1 MATFAQKKWT
11 RDIHVAK
18 NRLRLDDDAYRA
30 VLSGSA
36 GVESAAEIRSWQQY
50 EAVMAAFRSLGFV
63 PKKAPEK
70 PEVDPQEVR
79 QKHMI
84 TARQEYYIKGL
95 WRLASREKDEKSLR
109 SFVRRITGAGDVTWL
124 TKSQARDV
132 ILALRQIASDAGFA
146 PDSKD
151 GA

>member
-1 MATFAQKKWT
+1 MATPEQKRWC

-18 NRLRLDDDAYRA
+18 NTLRLDDMAYRSL
-30 VLSGSA
+30 LSGAA
-36 GVESAAEIRSWQQY
+36 GIESASEIKSRSQY
-50 EAVMAAFRSLGFV
+50 EAVMAAMKALGFRFR
-63 PKKAPEK
+63 KKR
-70 PEVDPQEVR
+70 PEVDPQAIR

-109 SFVRRITGAGDVTWL
+109 SFVQRITGAGDVTWL
-124 TKSQARDV
+124 SRSQATDV
-132 ILALRQIASDAGFA
+132 ITALRKIAQEAGYN

>member
-18 NRLRLDDDAYRA
+18 NRLRLGDEAYRA

-36 GVESAAEIRSWQQY
+36 GVESAAEIMSWEQY
-50 EAVMAAFRSLGFV
+50 NAVMAAFRSLGFTKKS
-63 PKKAPEK
+63 PKKHD
-70 PEVDPQEVR
+70 VDPQEVR
-79 QKHMI
+79 QNHMI

-95 WRLASREKDEKSLR
+95 WNLASREKDEKSLR
-109 SFVRRITGAGDVTWL
+109 AFVRRITGAGDVTWL
-124 TKSQARDV
+124 TKKQAADV
-132 ILALRQIASDAGFA
+132 ISALRKLTSDAGFS

>member
-1 MATFAQKKWT
+1 MATLAQRKWT
-11 RDIHVAK
+11 RNIHVAK
-18 NRLRLDDDAYRA
+18 NRLRLDDEAYRA

-36 GVESAAEIRSWQQY
+36 GVESAAEIRSWEQY
-50 EAVMAAFRSLGFV
+50 DAVMAAFRSLGFT
-63 PKKAPEK
+63 PKKAPKK
-70 PEVDPQEVR
+70 PDVDPQDVR

-95 WRLASREKDEKSLR
+95 WNLASREKDGKSLR
-109 SFVRRITGAGDVTWL
+109 AFVQRITGAGDVTWL
-124 TKSQARDV
+124 TRTQATDV
-132 ILALRQIASDAGFA
+132 IVALRKLAAKAGFD